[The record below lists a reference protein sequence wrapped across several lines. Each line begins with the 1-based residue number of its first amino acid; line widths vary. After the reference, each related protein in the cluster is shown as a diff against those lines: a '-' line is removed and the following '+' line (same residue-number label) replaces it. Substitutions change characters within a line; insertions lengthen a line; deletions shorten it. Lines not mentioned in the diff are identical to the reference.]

1 MFITYHSLIHSKHF
15 LGCQL
20 YTSQDVKNKDIRDI
34 NIKINIKI
42 YKNKDIQ
49 ASSSHRGSMW
59 REKRENN

>member
-42 YKNKDIQ
+42 YKNKDI
-49 ASSSHRGSMW
+49 
-59 REKRENN
+59 